1 MTEFEVKKTF
11 LIRKTLNN
19 FINYYYRWNP
29 LHRMTPDEAVKHVWL
44 AGHANQIAN
53 MVNKSIQS
61 LTVRQIETGIRFCYT
76 IPLYDSII
84 RFCFMIL
91 LYYSVIRFCFPSIYS
106 HSNQSY

>member
-1 MTEFEVKKTF
+1 
-11 LIRKTLNN
+11 
-19 FINYYYRWNP
+19 
-29 LHRMTPDEAVKHVWL
+29 MTPDEAVKHVWL

-53 MVNKSIQS
+53 MVNMSISSGKQDSRKGTTKSIQS